1 MTRYTETLAAFA
13 TATETTVLALHGRYE
28 TGQITEAQ
36 FVALATAALV
46 RAGAQG
52 AALADLALAA
62 SLSVQRKRPVAT
74 LGLTLPAGAPD
85 TARTAVTDTLNGERY
100 RVDAVAAVAVLGRAE
115 ALASAQDAYGAGMR
129 QHGVTGWTRV
139 LNGGAC
145 SLCQDL
151 AGPVL
156 PTSAE
161 MFHHKGCG
169 CTQQPID

>member
-1 MTRYTETLAAFA
+1 VSYTETLAAFA
-13 TATETTVLALHGRYE
+13 SATETTVVALHARFE

-36 FVALATAALV
+36 FVGLATAALI

-62 SLSVQRKRPVAT
+62 SLSVQRKHPVPT
-74 LGLTLPAGAPD
+74 LGITAPADAPD
-85 TARTAVTDTLNGERY
+85 AALTAVTATLASEPY
-100 RVDAVAAVAVLGRAE
+100 RLDPVAAVAVLGRAE
-115 ALASAQDAYGAGMR
+115 ALAAAQDAYGAGMR
-129 QHGVTGWTRV
+129 AHRVSGWTRV

-145 SLCQDL
+145 SLCADL

-156 PTSAE
+156 PASAE
-161 MFHHKGCG
+161 MYHHKGCG

>member
-1 MTRYTETLAAFA
+1 MTTYTETLAAFA
-13 TATETTVLALHGRYE
+13 SATETTVLALHGRYE
-28 TGQITEAQ
+28 TGEITEAQ
-36 FVALATAALV
+36 FVALATAALI

-62 SLSVQRKRPVAT
+62 SLSVQRQLPVPT
-74 LGLTLPAGAPD
+74 LGLTLPDDAPEA
-85 TARTAVTDTLNGERY
+85 ARAAVTDTLHGQSY

-115 ALASAQDAYGAGMR
+115 ALASAQDAYAAGIR
-129 QHGVTGWTRV
+129 QHGVSGWTRV

-145 SLCQDL
+145 ELCQDL

-156 PTSAE
+156 PASAD
-161 MFHHKGCG
+161 MYHHRGCG